1 MNLEQIVM
9 KDLQMFEHRRGI
21 AWRCSFYF
29 EDRKVFNAENEGI
42 GGMTRVDGIDALLMV
57 ELREECNRLVG
68 NPWGLEDL
76 VDLTESGQSLA
87 DGFEALQRTT
97 KQFTENI
104 ITGDTNARN

>member
-1 MNLEQIVM
+1 MISKVIM

-29 EDRKVFNAENEGI
+29 EGRKVFNAENEGV
-42 GGMTRVDGIDALLMV
+42 GGMTHIDGIDAYFTV

-76 VDLTESGQSLA
+76 VDLTDSGQSLA
-87 DGFEALQRTT
+87 DGLETLQRTT
-97 KQFTENI
+97 QEFKEQNNETYKHSNS
-104 ITGDTNARN
+104 